1 MPGNGAG
8 GKQIGAGG
16 RDFTKKCEQTF
27 GIHEYIHYPGCD
39 DSFTNE
45 YLCENYQ
52 ILYCKYVQCFNVSYT
67 SVKLLKVLMV
77 VISQ

>member
-1 MPGNGAG
+1 MNISIILVVAIVSQMNTCV
-8 GKQIGAGG
+8 KI
-16 RDFTKKCEQTF
+16 
-27 GIHEYIHYPGCD
+27 
-39 DSFTNE
+39 
-45 YLCENYQ
+45 YQ